1 MSLIATVLAIVSVT
15 MVAEGGVSG
24 RHERLL
30 RARGAVEPGE
40 DPYRIMRFAYPG
52 CFLAMAVEGMLAG
65 PGSNGAVAI
74 GVGLWALAKALKWW
88 AMASLG
94 VRWSFR
100 VLVLPGE
107 PLVRAGPYRYLR
119 HPNYL
124 AVCGELIGIA
134 IALAAPATGTIALVG
149 FGGLMLRRI
158 RIEERALGLR
168 QGE

>member
-1 MSLIATVLAIVSVT
+1 MFILIVLVMVSVT
-15 MVAEGGVSG
+15 MVAEGVVSG

-30 RARGAVEPGE
+30 RARGAVEPGQ

-52 CFLAMAVEGMLAG
+52 CFLAMAVEGTLAG
-65 PGSNGAVAI
+65 PGSDAAIAI
-74 GVGLWALAKALKWW
+74 GLGLWALSKALKWW

-94 VRWSFR
+94 VRWNFR

-107 PLVRAGPYRYLR
+107 PLVDGGPYRYLR
-119 HPNYL
+119 HPNYV
-124 AVCGELIGIA
+124 AVCGELIGVA
-134 IALAAPATGTIALVG
+134 IALAAPATGTVALVG

-168 QGE
+168 PGE